1 MYAIQNDKGQILI
14 VCDEQVVLEI
24 SEISDE
30 DTINLF
36 LIPAKNTDIIKTEDL
51 IKQQEFPPKEVSKSP
66 WTHEVLA
73 MRNALSKRVF
83 EITQPLYSL
92 PGDDRKKGTKK

>member
-1 MYAIQNDKGQILI
+1 MFAIMNDKGSILI
-14 VCDEQVVLEI
+14 VCDEQVVLQIE
-24 SEISDE
+24 ETSDE

-36 LIPAKNTDIIKTEDL
+36 LIPAKNADIIKTEDF
-51 IKQQEFPPKEVSKSP
+51 IKRQEFSPKEVSKSS